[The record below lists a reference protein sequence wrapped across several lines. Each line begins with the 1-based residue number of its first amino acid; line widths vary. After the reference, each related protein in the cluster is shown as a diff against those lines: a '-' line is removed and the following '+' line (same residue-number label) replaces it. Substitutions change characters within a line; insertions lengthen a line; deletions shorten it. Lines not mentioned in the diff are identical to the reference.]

1 MVKSLHCIRHGT
13 SEHNVRYK
21 EVGNIAFNE
30 KMDTKLV
37 DTGILESINLGITW
51 NERDNIDLVIVS
63 PLSRTLETCYNIF
76 KNTTTNIVVL
86 DDLIEY
92 PQHSEI
98 CNKREKKTV
107 IKELYPTFDFSQL
120 PETREWDS
128 SKSETYEE
136 LKQRSNN
143 IKQWILNRPEK
154 NICVVAHCSFLL
166 AFMNDNITQKQL
178 EEICETGIKHCFP
191 YKMLL

>member
-143 IKQWILNRPEK
+143 IKQNVIIKIQLTLIFLETLIL
-154 NICVVAHCSFLL
+154 
-166 AFMNDNITQKQL
+166 
-178 EEICETGIKHCFP
+178 
-191 YKMLL
+191 MLLDNDLIQIYLS